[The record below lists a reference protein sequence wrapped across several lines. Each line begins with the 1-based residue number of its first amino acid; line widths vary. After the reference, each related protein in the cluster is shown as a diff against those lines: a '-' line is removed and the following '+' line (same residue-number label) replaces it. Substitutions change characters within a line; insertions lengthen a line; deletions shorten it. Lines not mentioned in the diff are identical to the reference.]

1 MAGFPFLS
9 AKTWAIPGLIAV
21 LASGATFA
29 YMAIDSR
36 ATTRCERDAQL
47 VAFTAAEEAHQ
58 YYLAEVTRGDE
69 LSERLLKTQRKLN
82 AKEYEYITYANAVTG
97 LVDPSVRVLVQY
109 ASGAKDGVP
118 KATIS
123 TPDAPVTEAP
133 IVNSTAITRAI
144 AANIAINYARLD
156 HCVAGFNAL
165 IDWHKPEAMVSIA
178 RLEVRLANNGDAVSR
193 AFESIDKISG
203 ELGKHSMQMD
213 ERIKR
218 IEETAPINKLISGWV
233 LAWVAGAVGLV
244 GGAVVAK
251 VLGL

>member
-1 MAGFPFLS
+1 MSEADGILAAKLDALNGRMTPIEQNLS
-9 AKTWAIPGLIAV
+9 R
-21 LASGATFA
+21 LA
-29 YMAIDSR
+29 D
-36 ATTRCERDAQL
+36 
-47 VAFTAAEEAHQ
+47 
-58 YYLAEVTRGDE
+58 
-69 LSERLLKTQRKLN
+69 
-82 AKEYEYITYANAVTG
+82 
-97 LVDPSVRVLVQY
+97 
-109 ASGAKDGVP
+109 
-118 KATIS
+118 
-123 TPDAPVTEAP
+123 
-133 IVNSTAITRAI
+133 
-144 AANIAINYARLD
+144 
-156 HCVAGFNAL
+156 
-165 IDWHKPEAMVSIA
+165 AMVSIA